1 MAKSV
6 RQRKALIRKIE
17 AKLENQT
24 VSYESDRRVSMI
36 AELITLEW
44 TLA

>member
-1 MAKSV
+1 MTKSV

-17 AKLENQT
+17 AKLEDRT
-24 VSYESDRRVSMI
+24 VSYEPDGRASMI